1 MFDSLHIVGDRA
13 FEVRTEAHTVAVV
26 RTYSMIDDGAELDP
40 TELEFPT
47 KEFAEDY
54 VEIMVKRIKGGN
66 NDD

>member
-26 RTYSMIDDGAELDP
+26 RTYSMTDEGAELDP

-47 KEFAEDY
+47 KELAETY
-54 VEIMVKRIKGGN
+54 VQIMVNRLKGED